1 MCPLSPTVMKRDN
14 GTERSVSMT
23 ASVWGQDAFTQWCVG
38 EIFFSFFFLRQT
50 CNRICYM
57 GLGVRFFILFYLS
70 WLISFSMWFELL
82 ACRLLWVINTNEC
95 VLFIFKF
102 MFWDVQAPCN
112 RCLFIFIIN
121 NKSKDSLLFNRWYPL
136 CFPLFNIFRPQRNLR
151 AIVLGIIS
159 KCCRIRRLNTR

>member
-1 MCPLSPTVMKRDN
+1 MELRGVFQWQHPC
-14 GTERSVSMT
+14 G
-23 ASVWGQDAFTQWCVG
+23 GQDAFTQWCVG
-38 EIFFSFFFLRQT
+38 EIFFLLFFKTNLQQNMLHGFGRE
-50 CNRICYM
+50 I
-57 GLGVRFFILFYLS
+57 FLFYLS